1 MKPNEDEI
9 RRVAE
14 QEIPHL
20 EIKNMPNE
28 DELHVPLTLNGYFY
42 LVVFR
47 RGDPAQSDQS
57 WQFDSII
64 ER

>member
-14 QEIPHL
+14 QEIPRL

-28 DELHVPLTLNGYFY
+28 NELHVPITLNGYFY

-47 RGDPAQSDQS
+47 RGGTAQNDQS
-57 WQFDSII
+57 WQFDSVI